1 MSQKKITIPTDIE
14 GVMADLNGIGAII
27 TAKEWHRAA
36 VVASFVRPG
45 TGNGR
50 PRQDGNP
57 LETQEVYS
65 IEGFARLGIIGLKDP
80 NTVRQYVKAWTETA
94 GLEPP
99 APGEEITLPD
109 IEWPPSESAKTSTNT
124 PEKVLASIAKD
135 PEKTA
140 EAMDRLAAAQP
151 KAAAKVAAKAIKT
164 DEGRKAVAK
173 EMVKDPEATAEFI
186 KAENEHYAEDD
197 EARKIRAS
205 AARVKAT
212 EAAKEA
218 ADAEALATSGELTV
232 AALTP
237 LMIAVQSTKQFLD
250 TAESVDYRADEDTQ
264 TLLRKYAERYR
275 DYAVVLEQIANGSV
289 SATISDED
297 LEALLGAS

>member
-14 GVMADLNGIGAII
+14 GVKADLNGVGVLI

-36 VVASFVRPG
+36 VVASFVTLSEHGGDRTKGKRSSALAPK
-45 TGNGR
+45 
-50 PRQDGNP
+50 
-57 LETQEVYS
+57 E
-65 IEGFARLGIIGLKDP
+65 FAALGIHGLKSD

>member
-1 MSQKKITIPTDIE
+1 VSQKKITIPTDIE
-14 GVMADLNGIGAII
+14 GVKADLNGVGVLI

-36 VVASFVRPG
+36 VVASFVTLSEHGGDRTKGKRSSALAPK
-45 TGNGR
+45 
-50 PRQDGNP
+50 
-57 LETQEVYS
+57 E
-65 IEGFARLGIIGLKDP
+65 FAALGIHGLKSD

-140 EAMDRLAAAQP
+140 EAMDRLATAQP

>member
-14 GVMADLNGIGAII
+14 GVKADLNGVGVLI

-36 VVASFVRPG
+36 VVASFVTLSEHGGDRTKGKRSSALAPK
-45 TGNGR
+45 
-50 PRQDGNP
+50 
-57 LETQEVYS
+57 E
-65 IEGFARLGIIGLKDP
+65 FAALGIHGLKSD

-140 EAMDRLAAAQP
+140 EAMDRLATAQP